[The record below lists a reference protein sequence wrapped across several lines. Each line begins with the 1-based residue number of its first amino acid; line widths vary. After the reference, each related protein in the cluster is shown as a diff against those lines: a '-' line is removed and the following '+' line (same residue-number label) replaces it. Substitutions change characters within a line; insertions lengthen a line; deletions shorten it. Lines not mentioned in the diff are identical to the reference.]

1 MSKVRPVAARG
12 CIIAMP
18 PRTTAEQLF
27 AKAKADAT
35 QTTLA
40 FTVGLAHAAP
50 PVARNSVMQAGLQA
64 VVAEAPVE
72 QAVAPP
78 AKKLKATAVPRARDL
93 APELLYKIDTDFI
106 EFDQRSGID

>member
-1 MSKVRPVAARG
+1 M
-12 CIIAMP
+12 
-18 PRTTAEQLF
+18 
-27 AKAKADAT
+27 
-35 QTTLA
+35 
-40 FTVGLAHAAP
+40 
-50 PVARNSVMQAGLQA
+50 QA

>member
-1 MSKVRPVAARG
+1 
-12 CIIAMP
+12 MP

-50 PVARNSVMQAGLQA
+50 PVARNSVMQA

-106 EFDQRSGID
+106 EFDQGSGID